1 LLDLFAA
8 QQALK
13 QEIGCGAYLLNAYAL
28 DCEQALLADLG
39 MVIKQAPLR
48 HMRTKTGL
56 ALSAAMTNC
65 GSLGWVS
72 DHQGYRYTRLDPLT
86 QQPWPMMPT
95 SFLKLAQAAAAV
107 AGYAEFAP
115 DAALINRYAV
125 GASMGLHQDKDEQ
138 DMTQP
143 IVSVSLGIAATFQFG
158 GLRRTDKVFKL
169 QLSHGD
175 VVVWGGDARLKFH
188 GILPLPAGKHSATGN
203 CRINLTLRKAG

>member
-1 LLDLFAA
+1 MDLFAA

-13 QEIGCGAYLLNAYAL
+13 QVIGPGACLLKGYAL
-28 DCEQALLADLG
+28 SYEQALLADIGL
-39 MVIKQAPLR
+39 IISQAPLR

-72 DHQGYRYTRLDPLT
+72 DQHGYRYERLDPLT
-86 QQPWPMMPT
+86 QQPWPMLPA
-95 SFLKLAQAAAAV
+95 SFLQLAQAAAAV
-107 AGYAEFAP
+107 AGYANFVP

-138 DMTQP
+138 DLTQP

-188 GILPLPAGKHSATGN
+188 GILPLPAADHPATGN

>member
-1 LLDLFAA
+1 MDLFAA
-8 QQALK
+8 QQDFK
-13 QEIGCGAYLLNAYAL
+13 QEIGRGAYLLSGYAL
-28 DCEQALLADLG
+28 TCEQALLADLG
-39 MVIKQAPLR
+39 LVLSQAPLR
-48 HMRTKTGL
+48 HMRTKSGL

-72 DHQGYRYTRLDPLT
+72 DHHGYRYERLDPNT
-86 QQPWPMMPT
+86 QQPWPMMPA

-107 AGYAEFAP
+107 AGYADFAP

-138 DMTQP
+138 DLTQP

-188 GILPLPAGKHSATGN
+188 GILPLPAGEHPATGN
-203 CRINLTLRKAG
+203 YRINLTLRKAG